1 MLEVASFVV
10 CPETLGPLSV
20 RDDGLWSEQAARLYP
35 YRCDLIFMGYPEKDR
50 TMISATME
58 EEREWQGTAEVAER
72 NLAFLR
78 TSAPRAVDFINVIA
92 PFGSGR
98 KPVRALELGCG
109 SGWVSWL
116 LAEAG
121 YEVWMCDFEA
131 NSLATGRVFA
141 HPNIGPGRRF
151 VADAR
156 YAPFADRSFDLI
168 LFKEFVHHVS
178 DYTSLFREANR
189 VLKDGG
195 IMAMME
201 PVRSVWKTIHEI
213 RHPDPHAGHHIT
225 WLDSYLRAIRQT
237 DFEVAYQT
245 AVYSEATNRRAI
257 MRGLK
262 ARASASVQGMR
273 RPDLVTKIHMR
284 LIGGA
289 SAVVVARKRRH
300 QMSGPRPAMAVIDPA
315 SLIVTDED
323 VETYREFP
331 LILHDA
337 SSRLRRPF
345 GPPAAR
351 N

>member
-1 MLEVASFVV
+1 VLEVASFVV
-10 CPETLGPLSV
+10 CPETLGPV
-20 RDDGLWSEQAARLYP
+20 RVMDDGLWSEGAARLYP
-35 YRCDLIFMGYPEKDR
+35 YHRELIFMGYPEKDR
-50 TMISATME
+50 AMISTTME
-58 EEREWQGTAEVAER
+58 EEREWQGTAEMAER

-78 TSAPRAVDFINVIA
+78 TSAPQAVDFINVIA
-92 PFGSGR
+92 RFVSGR
-98 KPVRALELGCG
+98 ERVRALELGCG

-121 YEVWMCDFEA
+121 CEVWMCDFEA

-156 YAPFADRSFDLI
+156 YAPFADRSFDLV

-201 PVRSVWKTIHEI
+201 PVRSVWSTIHEI

-225 WLDSYLRAIRQT
+225 WLDSYLRAIRQAG
-237 DFEVAYQT
+237 FEVAYQT

-257 MRGLK
+257 MRVLK
-262 ARASASVQGMR
+262 TRASASVQGMR
-273 RPDLVTKIHMR
+273 PPDLVTTIHMR
-284 LIGGA
+284 LIGGD

-300 QMSGPRPAMAVIDPA
+300 PETSPRPAMAVIEP
-315 SLIVTDED
+315 SLLIVTDED
-323 VETYREFP
+323 VEAYKEFP
-331 LILHDA
+331 LVLGDA
-337 SSRLRRPF
+337 SSRLHHPF
-345 GPPAAR
+345 TAFGR
-351 N
+351 S